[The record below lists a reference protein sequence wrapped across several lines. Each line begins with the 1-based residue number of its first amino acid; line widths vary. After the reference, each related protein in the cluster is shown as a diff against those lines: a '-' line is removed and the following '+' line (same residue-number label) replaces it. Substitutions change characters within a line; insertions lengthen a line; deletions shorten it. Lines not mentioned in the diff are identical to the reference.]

1 MPRRV
6 NKFREIP
13 GKHWTVQ
20 KVTRE
25 GEKMFGFAQSDDG
38 ELAYMPR
45 SVVSAEDMQSDDEG
59 AGFTAATRPTNTP
72 HAALEDG
79 AYDQIVLPIKW
90 DEDDPVVKS
99 SGTLDE
105 VATVL
110 QQQEEVLRH
119 SSFILMRLHNDIT
132 ELARDLEI
140 KDDA

>member
-6 NKFREIP
+6 NKFQANT

-20 KVTRE
+20 KITRD

-45 SVVSAEDMQSDDEG
+45 SVVSAEDMQPEDEG
-59 AGFTAATRPTNTP
+59 AGFTATTRPTNTP

-90 DEDDPVVKS
+90 DEDDPVVNS
-99 SGTLDE
+99 SSTLGE
-105 VATVL
+105 VAVAL
-110 QQQEEVLRH
+110 QQQEEALRH
-119 SSFILMRLHNDIT
+119 SSFILMRLHKDIT